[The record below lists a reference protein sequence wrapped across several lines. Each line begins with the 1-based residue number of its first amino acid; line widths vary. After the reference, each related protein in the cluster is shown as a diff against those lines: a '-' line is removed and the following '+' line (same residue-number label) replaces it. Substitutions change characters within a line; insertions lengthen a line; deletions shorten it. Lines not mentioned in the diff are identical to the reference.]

1 MKLNKDVLY
10 YNSNFANS
18 VVKYPDYFPQIVSL
32 YKELKGKGLE
42 LLSPEYEGTEWKLV
56 IYKAE
61 NKRFG
66 IIWPDRLY
74 LYIFYGNPSRK
85 IVAFI
90 LRGKNLDKNE
100 AEILLNVLNEAKFK
114 EKNIKLLR
122 ENWKN
127 ISAVVD
133 VNLDSL
139 LGIKK
144 EEKPIQPSQPLQP
157 STPTI
162 MPDLEE
168 EEKKKRIELAIKF
181 IFALAV
187 LSGVVFLL
195 IKVGGRKKWLYLK
208 FKDKI

>member
-1 MKLNKDVLY
+1 MELNKDVLY

-18 VVKYPDYFPQIVSL
+18 VVKYPDYFPQIANL
-32 YKELKGKGLE
+32 YKELKGRRLE
-42 LLSPEYEGTEWKLV
+42 LLSPEYEGTEWKLS
-56 IYKAE
+56 IYKADITWF
-61 NKRFG
+61 N
-66 IIWPDRLY
+66 RLY

-90 LRGKNLDKNE
+90 LRGQELDKNE
-100 AEILLNVLNEAKFK
+100 KGILLNVLNDASFK
-114 EKNIKLLR
+114 AKNIKLLK

-144 EEKPIQPSQPLQP
+144 EEKPIQPSQP

-168 EEKKKRIELAIKF
+168 EAKKKRIELAIKL

-195 IKVGGRKKWLYLK
+195 IKVGGRKK
-208 FKDKI
+208 

>member
-1 MKLNKDVLY
+1 MTLNKDVLY

-18 VVKYPDYFPQIVSL
+18 VVKYPDYYPQIANL
-32 YKELKGKGLE
+32 YKEFKGKKLDY
-42 LLSPEYEGTEWKLV
+42 LTEYIGNEWILV
-56 IYKAE
+56 IYRVE
-61 NKRFG
+61 ITLFN
-66 IIWPDRLY
+66 RLY

-90 LRGKNLDKNE
+90 LRGQELDNKE
-100 AEILLNVLNEAKFK
+100 KGILLNVLNEASFK
-114 EKNIKLLR
+114 AKNIKLLK

-133 VNLDSL
+133 VNFDSL

-144 EEKPIQPSQPLQP
+144 EEKPVQPSQP

-162 MPDLEE
+162 IPDLEDE
-168 EEKKKRIELAIKF
+168 AKKKKIELTIKL

-187 LSGVVFLL
+187 LSFVVFLL
-195 IKVGGRKKWLYLK
+195 IKVGGRKK
-208 FKDKI
+208 

>member
-1 MKLNKDVLY
+1 MTLNKDVLY

-18 VVKYPDYFPQIVSL
+18 VVKYPDYYPQIANL
-32 YKELKGKGLE
+32 YKEFKGKKLDY
-42 LLSPEYEGTEWKLV
+42 LTEYIGNEWILV
-56 IYKAE
+56 IYRAE
-61 NKRFG
+61 ITLFN
-66 IIWPDRLY
+66 RLY

-90 LRGKNLDKNE
+90 LRGQELDNKE
-100 AEILLNVLNEAKFK
+100 KGILLNVLNEASFK
-114 EKNIKLLR
+114 AKNIKLLK

-133 VNLDSL
+133 VNFDSL

-144 EEKPIQPSQPLQP
+144 EEKPVQPSQP

-162 MPDLEE
+162 IPDLEDE
-168 EEKKKRIELAIKF
+168 AKKKKIELTIKL

-187 LSGVVFLL
+187 LSFVVFLL
-195 IKVGGRKKWLYLK
+195 IKVGGRKKWIYLK
-208 FKDKI
+208 FKSKA

>member
-1 MKLNKDVLY
+1 MELNKDVLY

-32 YKELKGKGLE
+32 YKELKGRRLE
-42 LLSPEYEGTEWKLV
+42 LLSPEYEGTEWKLS
-56 IYKAE
+56 IHKAE
-61 NKRFG
+61 INWFS
-66 IIWPDRLY
+66 RLY

-144 EEKPIQPSQPLQP
+144 EEKPIQPSQPSQP

-168 EEKKKRIELAIKF
+168 EAKKKRIELAIKF

>member
-1 MKLNKDVLY
+1 MRLNKDVLY
-10 YNSNFANS
+10 YNSNFTNS
-18 VVKYPDYFPQIVSL
+18 VVKYPDYYRQIASL
-32 YKELKGKGLE
+32 YKELEGKGLDWLEGYKGQE
-42 LLSPEYEGTEWKLV
+42 LILE
-56 IYKAE
+56 IHKAE
-61 NKRFG
+61 IN
-66 IIWPDRLY
+66 WLSRLY
-74 LYIFYGNPSRK
+74 LYIFYGNQSKK

-90 LRGKNLDKNE
+90 LRGKDLDKNE
-100 AEILLNVLNEAKFK
+100 KAILLNVLNDPYFK
-114 EKNIKLLR
+114 ANNIKLLK

-144 EEKPIQPSQPLQP
+144 EEKPVQPSQP

-168 EEKKKRIELAIKF
+168 EAKKKRIELAIKL

-195 IKVGGRKKWLYLK
+195 TKVGGRKKWIYLK

>member
-1 MKLNKDVLY
+1 MTLNKDVLY

-18 VVKYPDYFPQIVSL
+18 VVKYPDYYPQIANL
-32 YKELKGKGLE
+32 YKEFKGKKLDY
-42 LLSPEYEGTEWKLV
+42 LTEYIGNEWILV
-56 IYKAE
+56 IYRVE
-61 NKRFG
+61 ITLFN
-66 IIWPDRLY
+66 RLY

-90 LRGKNLDKNE
+90 LRGQELDNKE
-100 AEILLNVLNEAKFK
+100 KGILLNVLNEASFK
-114 EKNIKLLR
+114 AKNIKLLK

-133 VNLDSL
+133 VNFDSL

-144 EEKPIQPSQPLQP
+144 EEKPVQPSQP

-162 MPDLEE
+162 IPDLEDE
-168 EEKKKRIELAIKF
+168 AKKKKIELTIKL

-187 LSGVVFLL
+187 LSFVVFLL
-195 IKVGGRKKWLYLK
+195 IKVGGRKKWIYLK
-208 FKDKI
+208 FKSKA

>member
-1 MKLNKDVLY
+1 MEFNKDVLY
-10 YNSNFANS
+10 YNSNFTNS
-18 VVKYPDYFPQIVSL
+18 VVKYPDYYPQIVSL
-32 YKELKGKGLE
+32 YKELKGRRLE
-42 LLSPEYEGTEWKLV
+42 LLSPEYEGTEWKLS
-56 IYKAE
+56 IHKAE
-61 NKRFG
+61 INPFS
-66 IIWPDRLY
+66 RLY

-100 AEILLNVLNEAKFK
+100 AGILLNVLNEAKFK
-114 EKNIKLLR
+114 AKNIKLLT

-144 EEKPIQPSQPLQP
+144 EEKPVQPSQP

-168 EEKKKRIELAIKF
+168 EAKKKRIELAIKL

-195 IKVGGRKKWLYLK
+195 MKVGGRKK
-208 FKDKI
+208 

>member
-1 MKLNKDVLY
+1 MIMEFNKDVLY
-10 YNSNFANS
+10 YNSNFTNS
-18 VVKYPDYFPQIVSL
+18 VVKYPDYYPQIVSL
-32 YKELKGKGLE
+32 YKELKGRRLE
-42 LLSPEYEGTEWKLV
+42 LLSPEYEGTEWKLS
-56 IYKAE
+56 IHKAE
-61 NKRFG
+61 INPFS
-66 IIWPDRLY
+66 RLY

-100 AEILLNVLNEAKFK
+100 AGILLNVLNEAKFK
-114 EKNIKLLR
+114 AKNIKLLT

-144 EEKPIQPSQPLQP
+144 EEKPVQPSQP

-168 EEKKKRIELAIKF
+168 EAKKKRIELAIKL

-187 LSGVVFLL
+187 LSIVVFLL
-195 IKVGGRKKWLYLK
+195 MKVGGRKK
-208 FKDKI
+208 